1 MGYIAGAYSA
11 TYDGA
16 AIGQI
21 EDGFEIEY
29 GQVVQDIMSDMFR
42 AREDGV
48 FQGIEYLVR
57 FVLMEP
63 TLAGVARL
71 IWPWSATVGQ
81 TGVIGRLMTTLAD
94 PLILTAC
101 SGTTAAPATLTFT
114 RAVIW
119 TDRITSKYA
128 SEQRKVPVT
137 VAVLPVP
144 LAAAPIMG
152 CAGGA
157 FYTFT

>member
-11 TYDGA
+11 TYEGA

-57 FVLMEP
+57 FVLLEP
-63 TLAGVARL
+63 TVAGVNRL
-71 IWPWSATVGQ
+71 IWPWSSTVGQ
-81 TGVIGRLMTTLAD
+81 TGVVGRLLTSMAD
-94 PLILTAC
+94 PLVLTAC
-101 SGTTAAPATLTFT
+101 AGTTASPASLTFT

-119 TDRITSKYA
+119 TDRVTSKFA
-128 SEQRKVPVT
+128 SELRKVPVT

-144 LAAAPIMG
+144 AAAAPIMG
-152 CAGGA
+152 CAGGT
-157 FYTFT
+157 FYTVT